1 METKQLIEQWLDKL
15 RVGTL
20 VEEDLQQALNRLND
34 NGSGATQ
41 PQRLLYLQTR
51 TTGVD
56 SEVLGMALVDNG
68 QILEAPDDPTDWPY
82 DTVLKAMADGW
93 RVVKFPE
100 LALLLQEDK
109 TFGFGCEFI
118 LEK

>member
-1 METKQLIEQWLDKL
+1 MTTKQLIEQWLAKL
-15 RVGTL
+15 RAGTL
-20 VEEDLQQALNRLND
+20 AEEDLQQALNRLHD
-34 NGSGATQ
+34 NGADARQS
-41 PQRLLYLQTR
+41 QRLLYLQTS

-56 SEVLGMALVDNG
+56 SDVLGMALVENG
-68 QILEAPDDPTDWPY
+68 QILEAPEDPEEWPY
-82 DTVLKAMADGW
+82 GTVLEAMADGW